1 MTGVVDDKSMIKGG
15 KEDDFEEVNPITY
28 TMADFNAPGA
38 INVNGTI
45 EDEIGR
51 STTPIEDLFK
61 REQKPILMYV

>member
-15 KEDDFEEVNPITY
+15 KEDDFEENNPVTY
-28 TMADFNAPGA
+28 TMADFNAVGA
-38 INVNGTI
+38 IGVNGTL

-51 STTPIEDLFK
+51 STTPIEDLFS